1 MCFFWKDICYQ
12 LLSVVISCYQLLSWF
27 VISCYQLLSVVI
39 IVCYQ
44 LLSCKYHGFLSCYQ
58 KALELLSVVI
68 SCYQL
73 LSFLVISCYQLL
85 SVVIII
91 CFSPELFHWT
101 IYQSRI
107 QGPGSR
113 VQGSGIPARVSSQLP
128 GVEGL
133 EIGWMDGWM
142 CGCEWMD
149 GWMWMEG
156 WDAWLNAVMVIYLYT

>member
-68 SCYQL
+68 
-73 LSFLVISCYQLL
+73 
-85 SVVIII
+85 II

-142 CGCEWMD
+142 GGCEWMD